1 MPPTTLA
8 RFAACAFALQ
18 CVDDLAVWCIVTT
31 AILLVITAVS
41 ALDGA
46 CGLRGLGS
54 DGLPSTS
61 ESDDGDVQ
69 PRQSF
74 TVLAIVQLVA
84 LLSFVVAWAYGL
96 FVVLNLFSRQHHALP
111 GAELCDR
118 HLYDPVFI
126 IAVIVGLVLVLVPL
140 VALCTCLA
148 SNLCV
153 GEPSGS
159 EGRRK
164 KFDDLE
170 RGGHSG
176 GAGAP
181 SDAEEQQG
189 LLAASDTAAGVQGAP
204 VTVASA
210 GGAQPKFSAGAPAQA
225 VAAGSGTTPALA
237 AAAAQ
242 GGPDRPAASSSSAA
256 TVDTTGLQQRQHN
269 RDPWSV
275 AGVDSLAAPPTPDH
289 ATFARTAAVDERI

>member
-1 MPPTTLA
+1 M
-8 RFAACAFALQ
+8 Q

-61 ESDDGDVQ
+61 ESDDGDVP

-153 GEPSGS
+153 GEPGGS

-176 GAGAP
+176 EAGAP

-189 LLAASDTAAGVQGAP
+189 LLAASDAAAGVQALQGAAP

-210 GGAQPKFSAGAPAQA
+210 GAQPKLSVGASAQA
-225 VAAGSGTTPALA
+225 VAAGSATTLA
-237 AAAAQ
+237 ASGY
-242 GGPDRPAASSSSAA
+242 GGLGAGDRPAASASSSSAA

-269 RDPWSV
+269 RDPWLAAV
-275 AGVDSLAAPPTPDH
+275 AGVDSLAAPLPSHDV
-289 ATFARTAAVDERI
+289 ARTGYIAGTVDERI